1 MASWHYPTQVDH
13 LTATRI
19 HLLRRRRVCNH
30 MTKLMSVQPTFAHVE
45 TWGLR
50 LLLSI
55 RVSHQRV
62 WPTLFLVS
70 QNLGHA
76 AELVDGTVAAPGKL
90 RRGDTH
96 PRKACLLV
104 LYNNC

>member
-30 MTKLMSVQPTFAHVE
+30 MTKLMSLQPTFAHGE

-55 RVSHQRV
+55 SL
-62 WPTLFLVS
+62 PLEGLAYS
-70 QNLGHA
+70 ILGLSKSWTCRGA
-76 AELVDGTVAAPGKL
+76 G
-90 RRGDTH
+90 RRDSGS
-96 PRKACLLV
+96 AGEA
-104 LYNNC
+104 